1 MLGLWRGVARMGQA
15 AGVHGMQ
22 MVFLL
27 LLVLVAAFAVM
38 AERVKLP
45 YPIVLVVAGL
55 GISFV
60 PHMPRVPLNPELV
73 FVVFLPPLLYYSA
86 WNTSWREFRN
96 NLISITMLAVGL
108 VAFTVIGVALVSD
121 HFITALDFK
130 SGFVLGAVVATTDAI
145 AAASIAARIGLPA
158 RVVEIL
164 EGESLLNDATGLL
177 ALEFG
182 VGMLETGETP
192 TVGGGLL
199 RLLWLIAGGIA
210 VGLVVGWIAAVID
223 RWIDDGPVEMVISV
237 VVPYAAYLAGEELH
251 VSGVLAVVAC
261 GLYLGRKSAVL
272 SSPEAR
278 IQVTS
283 GWESLNFL
291 LNGMVFL
298 LIGLQ
303 LPYVLGGIRG
313 YGRWTLMEYGAVFS
327 LVLIV
332 LRLVWMF
339 PAARVANGLRR
350 LVPGLP
356 AEPMPGAKSV
366 FVIGWTGMRG
376 VIALAAAFSLPETL
390 SGGRVFAQRNLII
403 YLTFAVI
410 LVTLVV
416 QGLSLPW
423 LIRRLGLGRTESREE
438 EMEARR
444 TVLETAI
451 GYLEQQQNE
460 GSDELAHGF
469 ADLLHRYRHRLDA
482 VNYGLS
488 TEEADESGA
497 KNWKRVRE
505 LSREAAEVERRTAVW
520 LRDDGKIGDGV
531 MNRLLKELDLVE
543 ARQKAEG

>member
-1 MLGLWRGVARMGQA
+1 
-15 AGVHGMQ
+15 

-38 AERVKLP
+38 AERVRLP

-55 GISFV
+55 LISFV
-60 PHMPRVPLNPELV
+60 PHMPRIPLEPQLV
-73 FVVFLPPLLYYSA
+73 FVIFLPPLLYFSA
-86 WNTSWREFRN
+86 WNTSWREFQN
-96 NLISITMLAVGL
+96 NLISITMLAIGL

-182 VGMLETGETP
+182 VQMLQTGETP

-199 RLLWLIAGGIA
+199 RLLWLMAGGIA
-210 VGLVVGWIAAVID
+210 VGLAVGWVAAFFE

-237 VVPYAAYLAGEELH
+237 VVPYAAYLAGEELR

-261 GLYLGRKSAVL
+261 GLYLGRKSAAL
-272 SSPEAR
+272 FSPEVR
-278 IQVTS
+278 IQVTN
-283 GWESLNFL
+283 GWESLNFI
-291 LNGMVFL
+291 LNGLVFL

-303 LPYVLGGIRG
+303 LPYVLAGIKG
-313 YGRWTLMEYGAVFS
+313 YGKWTLIEYGAAFS
-327 LVLIV
+327 AVLIV
-332 LRLVWMF
+332 LRLLWMF
-339 PAARVANGLRR
+339 PAARVANLLRR
-350 LVPGLP
+350 VIPGIE
-356 AEPMPGAKSV
+356 AEPMPGPKSV

-376 VIALAAAFSLPETL
+376 VIALAAAFSLPEVLTGDRPFL
-390 SGGRVFAQRNLII
+390 QRNLII

-423 LIRRLGLGRTESREE
+423 VIKRLGLGRAESREE
-438 EMEARR
+438 ELEARR
-444 TVLETAI
+444 AVLETAI
-451 GYLEQQQNE
+451 SFLETQQNK
-460 GSDELAHGF
+460 GGDELAHGF
-469 ADLLHRYRHRLDA
+469 EDLLHRYRHRLDA

-488 TEEADESGA
+488 SEEMDTVGEETYR
-497 KNWKRVRE
+497 RVRE
-505 LSREAAEVERRTAVW
+505 LSREAAQVERRTAVR

-531 MNRLLKELDLVE
+531 MNRLLKELDLTE
-543 ARQKAEG
+543 ARQKVEG

>member
-1 MLGLWRGVARMGQA
+1 MGFAASLHGV
-15 AGVHGMQ
+15 Q
-22 MVFLL
+22 MEFLL

-45 YPIVLVVAGL
+45 YPIVLVLAGL

-60 PHMPRVPLNPELV
+60 PHMPRIPLHPNLV
-73 FVVFLPPLLYYSA
+73 FVIFLPPLLYFAA
-86 WNTSWREFRN
+86 WNTSWREFHN

-108 VAFTVIGVALVSD
+108 VAFTVIGVALLSD

-145 AAASIAARIGLPA
+145 AAASIASRIGLPA

-182 VGMLETGETP
+182 VQMLQTGETP
-192 TVGGGLL
+192 TIGSGLL
-199 RLLWLIAGGIA
+199 RLLWLMAGGIG
-210 VGLVVGWIAAVID
+210 VGLVVGWVAAFLE
-223 RWIDDGPVEMVISV
+223 RWVDDGPVEMVISV
-237 VVPYAAYLAGEELH
+237 VLPYAAYLLGEELH

-261 GLYLGRKSAVL
+261 GLYLGRQSAGFF
-272 SSPEAR
+272 SPEVR
-278 IQVTS
+278 IQVTN
-283 GWESLNFL
+283 GWESLNFM
-291 LNGMVFL
+291 LNGVVFL

-303 LPYVLGGIRG
+303 LPYVLAGIEG
-313 YGRWTLMEYGAVFS
+313 YSRWSLLEYGAVFS
-327 LVLIV
+327 GVLIL
-332 LRLVWMF
+332 LRLLWMF
-339 PAARVANGLRR
+339 PAARVANLLRQV
-350 LVPGLP
+350 LPGVE
-356 AEPMPGAKSV
+356 AEPMPGPKSV

-390 SGGRVFAQRNLII
+390 SGGRPFAQRNLII

-423 LIRRLGLGRTESREE
+423 LIRRLGLSRTESREE
-438 EMEARR
+438 EIEARR

-451 GYLEQQQNE
+451 AYLESEQNDRS
-460 GSDELAHGF
+460 GELAHGF
-469 ADLLHRYRHRLDA
+469 EDLLHRYRHRLDA
-482 VNYGLS
+482 VTYGGS
-488 TEEADESGA
+488 EEETEEAAA
-497 KNWKRVRE
+497 KSYRRVRE
-505 LSREAAEVERRTAVW
+505 LSREASEVERRTAVR

-531 MNRLLKELDLVE
+531 LNRLLKELDLTE
-543 ARQKAEG
+543 ARQRVEG

>member
-1 MLGLWRGVARMGQA
+1 MGEA
-15 AGVHGMQ
+15 AGLHGLQ

-38 AERVKLP
+38 AERVRLP

-60 PHMPRVPLNPELV
+60 PHMPRVPLSPQLV
-73 FVVFLPPLLYYSA
+73 FVIFLPPLLYYSA
-86 WNTSWREFRN
+86 WNTSWREFQN
-96 NLISITMLAVGL
+96 NLISITLLAIGL
-108 VAFTVIGVALVSD
+108 VAFTVMGVALVSD

-182 VGMLETGETP
+182 VQMLQTGETP
-192 TVGGGLL
+192 TVGAGVL
-199 RLLWLIAGGIA
+199 RLLWLMAGGIGA
-210 VGLVVGWIAAVID
+210 GLVVGWVVAIFE

-237 VVPYAAYLAGEELH
+237 VVPYVAYLAGEELR
-251 VSGVLAVVAC
+251 VSGVMAVVAC
-261 GLYLGRKSAVL
+261 GLYLGRRSAGL
-272 SSPEAR
+272 FSPEVR
-278 IQVTS
+278 LLVTS

-291 LNGMVFL
+291 LNGLVFL

-303 LPYVLGGIRG
+303 LPYVLAGIEG
-313 YGRWTLMEYGAVFS
+313 YSGRTLVEYGAVFS
-327 LVLIV
+327 GVLIA
-332 LRLVWMF
+332 LRLVWIF
-339 PAARVANGLRR
+339 PAARLSNWLRR
-350 LVPGLP
+350 IIPGIKE
-356 AEPMPGAKSV
+356 EPMPGAKGV

-376 VIALAAAFSLPETL
+376 VLALAAAFSLPEVL
-390 SGGRVFAQRNLII
+390 PGGRPFTQRNLII
-403 YLTFAVI
+403 FLTFAVI

-451 GYLEQQQNE
+451 SYLEAQQKDGGE
-460 GSDELAHGF
+460 ELAHGF
-469 ADLLHRYRHRLDA
+469 EDLLHRYRHRLEA
-482 VNYGLS
+482 ANYGLS
-488 TEEADESGA
+488 GEDADTAGERTYR
-497 KNWKRVRE
+497 RVRE
-505 LSREAAEVERRTAVW
+505 ISREAAQVERRTAVR

-531 MNRLLKELDLVE
+531 MNRLLTELDLTE
-543 ARQKAEG
+543 ARQKVEG

>member
-1 MLGLWRGVARMGQA
+1 MWEA
-15 AGVHGMQ
+15 AGVHGLQ

-38 AERVKLP
+38 AERVRLP

-60 PHMPRVPLNPELV
+60 PHMPRIPLSPELV
-73 FVVFLPPLLYYSA
+73 FVIFLPPLLYYSA
-86 WNTSWREFRN
+86 WNTSWREFQN

-182 VGMLETGETP
+182 VQMLQTGETP
-192 TVGGGLL
+192 SVGGGLL
-199 RLLWLIAGGIA
+199 RLLWLMAGGIVVGLA
-210 VGLVVGWIAAVID
+210 VGWVAAIFE

-237 VVPYAAYLAGEELH
+237 VVPYAAYLAGEELR

-261 GLYLGRKSAVL
+261 GLYLGRKSAAL
-272 SSPEAR
+272 FSPEVR
-278 IQVTS
+278 IQVRN
-283 GWESLNFL
+283 GWESLNFI
-291 LNGMVFL
+291 LNGLVFL
-298 LIGLQ
+298 LMGLQ
-303 LPYVLGGIRG
+303 LPYVLAAIEG
-313 YGRWTLMEYGAVFS
+313 YSRRSLIEYGAVFS
-327 LVLIV
+327 AVLIA
-332 LRLVWMF
+332 LRLLWMF
-339 PAARVANGLRR
+339 PAARLANWLRR
-350 LVPGLP
+350 ITPGVE

-390 SGGRVFAQRNLII
+390 SGGRPFAQRNLII
-403 YLTFAVI
+403 FLTYAVI

-423 LIRRLGLGRTESREE
+423 VIRRLGLGRTESREE
-438 EMEARR
+438 ELEARR

-451 GYLEQQQNE
+451 SYLETQQTK
-460 GSDELAHGF
+460 GGDEMAHGF
-469 ADLLHRYRHRLDA
+469 EDLLHRYRHRLDA

-488 TEEADESGA
+488 SEDRDTVGEETYR
-497 KNWKRVRE
+497 RVRE
-505 LSREAAEVERRTAVW
+505 LSREAAQVERRTAVR

-531 MNRLLKELDLVE
+531 MNRLLKELDLTE
-543 ARQKAEG
+543 ARQKVEG

>member
-1 MLGLWRGVARMGQA
+1 MWEAE
-15 AGVHGMQ
+15 GVHGLQ

-27 LLVLVAAFAVM
+27 LLVLVAGFAVI

-45 YPIVLVVAGL
+45 YPIVLVMAGL

-60 PHMPRVPLNPELV
+60 PHMPRVPLSPELV
-73 FVVFLPPLLYYSA
+73 FVVFMPPLLYYSA

-145 AAASIAARIGLPA
+145 AAASIAARIGLPT

-182 VGMLETGETP
+182 VQMLQTGETP
-192 TVGGGLL
+192 TVGAGLL
-199 RLLWLIAGGIA
+199 RLLWLMAGGIA
-210 VGLVVGWIAAVID
+210 VGLVVGWVAATFE

-237 VVPYAAYLAGEELH
+237 VLPYAAYLVGEELR

-261 GLYLGRKSAVL
+261 GLYLGRQSAAFF
-272 SSPEAR
+272 SPEVR
-278 IQVTS
+278 IQVTN
-283 GWESLNFL
+283 GWESLNFM
-291 LNGMVFL
+291 LNGVVFL

-303 LPYVLGGIRG
+303 LPYVLAGIHG
-313 YGRWTLMEYGAVFS
+313 YSRWTLVEYGAVFS
-327 LVLIV
+327 AVLIV
-332 LRLVWMF
+332 LRLLWMF
-339 PAARVANGLRR
+339 PAARVANLLRR
-350 LVPGLP
+350 VVPGIKR
-356 AEPMPGAKSV
+356 EPMPSAKSV

-390 SGGRVFAQRNLII
+390 SGGRPFAQRNLILF
-403 YLTFAVI
+403 LTFAVI

-423 LIRRLGLGRTESREE
+423 VIRRLGLGRTESREE

-451 GYLEQQQNE
+451 GYLEAEQDR
-460 GSDELAHGF
+460 GGDALAHGF
-469 ADLLHRYRHRLDA
+469 EDLLHRYRHRLDA
-482 VNYGLS
+482 LRYGLLA
-488 TEEADESGA
+488 EEMDENGA
-497 KNWKRVRE
+497 RNYRRVRE
-505 LSREAAEVERRTAVW
+505 LSREAAEVERRTAVR

-531 MNRLLKELDLVE
+531 MNRLLNELDLTEV
-543 ARQKAEG
+543 RQKVEG

>member
-1 MLGLWRGVARMGQA
+1 MWEA
-15 AGVHGMQ
+15 AGVHGLQ

-27 LLVLVAAFAVM
+27 LLVLVAGFAVM

-55 GISFV
+55 LISFV
-60 PHMPRVPLNPELV
+60 PHMPRVPLKPQLV
-73 FVVFLPPLLYYSA
+73 FVIFLPPLLYYSA
-86 WNTSWREFRN
+86 WNTSWREFQN
-96 NLISITMLAVGL
+96 NLISITMLAIGL
-108 VAFTVIGVALVSD
+108 VAFTVLGVALVSD

-182 VGMLETGETP
+182 VQMLQTGETP
-192 TVGGGLL
+192 TIGGGLL
-199 RLLWLIAGGIA
+199 RLLWLMAGGIA
-210 VGLVVGWIAAVID
+210 VGLAVGWMAAFFE

-237 VVPYAAYLAGEELH
+237 VVPYAAYLAGEGLH

-261 GLYLGRKSAVL
+261 GLYLGRKSAAL
-272 SSPEAR
+272 FSPEVR
-278 IQVTS
+278 IQVTN

-291 LNGMVFL
+291 LNGLVFL

-303 LPYVLGGIRG
+303 LPYVLAGIEEYSTR
-313 YGRWTLMEYGAVFS
+313 TLIEYGAVFS
-327 LVLIV
+327 VVLIL
-332 LRLVWMF
+332 LRLLWMF
-339 PAARVANGLRR
+339 PAARVANVLRR
-350 LVPGLP
+350 VVPGVE
-356 AEPMPGAKSV
+356 AEPMPGLKSI

-390 SGGRVFAQRNLII
+390 SGGRPFAQRNLII
-403 YLTFAVI
+403 FLTFAVI

-423 LIRRLGLGRTESREE
+423 LIRWLGLGRTESREE
-438 EMEARR
+438 ELEARR

-451 GYLEQQQNE
+451 SFLETEQNKGGGE
-460 GSDELAHGF
+460 ELAHGF
-469 ADLLHRYRHRLDA
+469 EDLLHRYRHRLDA
-482 VNYGLS
+482 VRYGLS
-488 TEEADESGA
+488 PEDEAEDEA
-497 KNWKRVRE
+497 KTYRRVRE
-505 LSREAAEVERRTAVW
+505 LSREAAQVERRTAVR
-520 LRDDGKIGDGV
+520 LRDDGRIGDGV
-531 MNRLLKELDLVE
+531 LNRLLNELDLTE
-543 ARQKAEG
+543 ARQKVEG

>member
-1 MLGLWRGVARMGQA
+1 MAEA
-15 AGVHGMQ
+15 AGLHGLQ

-38 AERVKLP
+38 AERMRLP

-60 PHMPRVPLNPELV
+60 PHMPRVPLSPQLV
-73 FVVFLPPLLYYSA
+73 FVIFLPPLLYYSA
-86 WNTSWREFRN
+86 WNTSWREFKN
-96 NLISITMLAVGL
+96 NLISITLLAIGL

-182 VGMLETGETP
+182 VQMLQTGETP
-192 TVGGGLL
+192 TVGAGVL
-199 RLLWLIAGGIA
+199 RLLWLMAGGIG
-210 VGLVVGWIAAVID
+210 VGLVVGWVVAIFE

-237 VVPYAAYLAGEELH
+237 VVPYVAYLAGEELR
-251 VSGVLAVVAC
+251 VSGVMAVVAC
-261 GLYLGRKSAVL
+261 GLYLGRRSVGL
-272 SSPEAR
+272 FSPEVR
-278 IQVTS
+278 ILMTN

-291 LNGMVFL
+291 LNGLVFL

-303 LPYVLGGIRG
+303 LPYVLAGIGDYSR
-313 YGRWTLMEYGAVFS
+313 RTLVEYGAVFS
-327 LVLIV
+327 LVLIA

-339 PAARVANGLRR
+339 PAARLSNWLRR
-350 LVPGLP
+350 IVPGVKE
-356 AEPMPGAKSV
+356 EPMPGAKGV

-376 VIALAAAFSLPETL
+376 VLALAAAFSLPEVL
-390 SGGRVFAQRNLII
+390 SDGRPFAQRNLII
-403 YLTFAVI
+403 FLTFAVI

-423 LIRRLGLGRTESREE
+423 LIRRLGLSRSESREE

-451 GYLEQQQNE
+451 NYLEVEQNKGGE
-460 GSDELAHGF
+460 ELAHGF
-469 ADLLHRYRHRLDA
+469 EDLLHRYRHRLEA

-488 TEEADESGA
+488 NADTDTAGETA
-497 KNWKRVRE
+497 YRRVRE
-505 LSREAAEVERRTAVW
+505 LSREAVQVERRTAVR
-520 LRDDGKIGDGV
+520 LRDDGRIGDGV
-531 MNRLLKELDLVE
+531 MNRLLRELDLTE
-543 ARQKAEG
+543 ARQKVEG

>member
-1 MLGLWRGVARMGQA
+1 MGQA
-15 AGVHGMQ
+15 AGVHGVQ

-27 LLVLVAAFAVM
+27 LLVLVAGFAVV
-38 AERVKLP
+38 AERMRQP

-60 PHMPRVPLNPELV
+60 PHMPRVPLNPDLV
-73 FVVFLPPLLYYSA
+73 FVIFLPPLLYYSA

-182 VGMLETGETP
+182 VQMLETGETP
-192 TVGGGLL
+192 TVGAGLL
-199 RLLWLIAGGIA
+199 RLLWLMAGGIV
-210 VGLVVGWIAAVID
+210 VGLVVGWVAALFE

-237 VVPYAAYLAGEELH
+237 VVPYAAYLAGEEVH

-261 GLYLGRKSAVL
+261 GLYLGRKSAAL
-272 SSPEAR
+272 FSPEVR
-278 IQVTS
+278 IQVTN
-283 GWESLNFL
+283 GWESLNFM
-291 LNGMVFL
+291 LNGLVFL

-303 LPYVLGGIRG
+303 LPYVLAGIRG
-313 YGRWTLMEYGAVFS
+313 YGKWTLMEYGAVFS
-327 LVLIV
+327 VVLIA

-339 PAARVANGLRR
+339 PAARVANLLRR
-350 LVPGLP
+350 IVPGVK
-356 AEPMPGAKSV
+356 AEPMPTAKSV

-390 SGGRVFAQRNLII
+390 SGGRPFTQRNLIL

-423 LIRRLGLGRTESREE
+423 LIKRLGLGRPESREE
-438 EMEARR
+438 EREARR

-451 GYLEQQQNE
+451 GYIEAQQTE
-460 GSDELAHGF
+460 DTGELAHGF
-469 ADLLHRYRHRLDA
+469 GDLLHRYRHRLDA
-482 VNYGLS
+482 VEFGLAA
-488 TEEADESGA
+488 EEVDEDGA
-497 KNWKRVRE
+497 GIYRRVRA
-505 LSREAAEVERRTAVW
+505 LAREVAQVERRTAVR
-520 LRDDGKIGDGV
+520 LRDEGKIGDGV
-531 MNRLLKELDLVE
+531 MNRLLKELDLTE